1 MDNLTQSAQIRRTVE
16 NMAYQLLEECQPG
29 QWDID
34 YIDLEQKVVWHL
46 EDNGIRV
53 DIGSRIDEQI
63 EYHCREFMENGLDD
77 MIDEFK
83 QGLVDQQDIE
93 RTNRWLSRTTTGLHY
108 N

>member
-34 YIDLEQKVVWHL
+34 YIDLGQKVVWHL

-53 DIGSRIDEQI
+53 DIGSRIDEQV
-63 EYHCREFMENGLDD
+63 EYHCKEFMKNGLDE
-77 MIDEFK
+77 MIDEFR
-83 QGLVDQQDIE
+83 QGLADRQDWE
-93 RTNRWLSRTTTGLHY
+93 RTKQSLMPTWTPKR
-108 N
+108 

>member
-1 MDNLTQSAQIRRTVE
+1 
-16 NMAYQLLEECQPG
+16 MAYQLLEDCQEPTKEYDG
-29 QWDID
+29 EWYIEEHWDID
-34 YIDLEQKVVWHL
+34 KDQLEQKVVWHL